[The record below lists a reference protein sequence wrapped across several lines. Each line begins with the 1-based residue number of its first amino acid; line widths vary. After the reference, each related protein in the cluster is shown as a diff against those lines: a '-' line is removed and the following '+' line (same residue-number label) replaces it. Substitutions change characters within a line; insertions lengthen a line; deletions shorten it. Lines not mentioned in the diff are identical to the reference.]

1 MLQNSRY
8 KTNPIKLN
16 HNEIGIKLYSV
27 INRDRLNQVFINLF
41 DNARSFSKDDRDKFL
56 VLISDGEDLEAEGL
70 KRAKEAHKEGIKIY
84 TIGIGSEEGA
94 RIPTDPLNLPA

>member
-16 HNEIGIKLYSV
+16 HDEIGIKLYSV

-41 DNARSFSKDDRDKFL
+41 DNARSFSKDGDSIDVNLYDERGDIYIEVSDFGGGIMGTKINRIFDRFYTDRPNKVDKKNTP
-56 VLISDGEDLEAEGL
+56 G
-70 KRAKEAHKEGIKIY
+70 
-84 TIGIGSEEGA
+84 
-94 RIPTDPLNLPA
+94 